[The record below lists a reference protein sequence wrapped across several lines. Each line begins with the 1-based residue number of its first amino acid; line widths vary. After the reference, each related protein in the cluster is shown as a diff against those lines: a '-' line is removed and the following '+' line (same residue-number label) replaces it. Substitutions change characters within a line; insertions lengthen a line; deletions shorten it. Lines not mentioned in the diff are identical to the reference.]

1 MCRTSTRIR
10 TAHGWKTEREPRKW
24 RSWHID
30 TFEEPDIHQ
39 HFVCIKLKY
48 EYFGEDNAPIKTP
61 QDAMIDATDTDEDD
75 SYLPLLETENGDEV
89 IITPIIDKR
98 DNH

>member
-1 MCRTSTRIR
+1 
-10 TAHGWKTEREPRKW
+10 
-24 RSWHID
+24 
-30 TFEEPDIHQ
+30 
-39 HFVCIKLKY
+39 
-48 EYFGEDNAPIKTP
+48 
-61 QDAMIDATDTDEDD
+61 MIDATDTDEDD